1 MHYYL
6 EASWGLLERF
16 STPRKC
22 DWYRGELEVSFTEVW
37 NMLPA
42 FEPWGWKAIGPRS
55 SFKSKNLWLY
65 GWILYSPYYISNDS
79 SVWVQFSIWI
89 VWLFGAVW
97 ALSHVA
103 VLLRTQAKLIAYVGR
118 VWQEFSEYVFLK
130 CTHTD
135 TNTEKWPLFEWY
147 VFGKHSHTFMNNE
160 WVCVCVCVCTNTHT
174 RTHTHFHTLS
184 VFVCFTRT

>member
-16 STPRKC
+16 STQRKC
-22 DWYRGELEVSFTEVW
+22 DWYRGKLEVSFTKVW
-37 NMLPA
+37 NTLPA
-42 FEPWGWKAIGPRS
+42 FKPRGWKAIGPGS

-79 SVWVQFSIWI
+79 DVWVQFSIWI

-103 VLLRTQAKLIAYVGR
+103 VLLGTQAKLIAYVER

-130 CTHTD
+130 CTHTQ
-135 TNTEKWPLFEWY
+135 TPTHTEKWPLFEWY
-147 VFGKHSHTFMNNE
+147 VFGKYSHTFMNNE
-160 WVCVCVCVCTNTHT
+160 WVCVFVST
-174 RTHTHFHTLS
+174 R
-184 VFVCFTRT
+184 